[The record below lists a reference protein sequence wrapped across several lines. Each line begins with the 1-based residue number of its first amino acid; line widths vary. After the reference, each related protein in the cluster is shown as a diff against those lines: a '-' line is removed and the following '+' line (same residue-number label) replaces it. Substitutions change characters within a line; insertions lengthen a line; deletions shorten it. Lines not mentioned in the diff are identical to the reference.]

1 MIRQKIVTQC
11 SLIRLPGYPDNTVI
25 NYVFPPCFFPLKC
38 YIWLSLIYM
47 CINIYLFHLSLCLHP
62 PPSAC
67 FSRNTPPLHFYCNK
81 SLIERG
87 DSAGG
92 VLCGSTY
99 QCYQLIFQGQL
110 LAAVVFSLITS
121 CQYANKLPR
130 LPAAPRRVSRI
141 FGGGDENIA
150 DAVRIAISRCNM
162 MCEFQQAHSILPP
175 PPPPGVLHSY
185 WEGSVLML
193 NRKERYEQAESKPGP
208 SE

>member
-1 MIRQKIVTQC
+1 MLHLIV
-11 SLIRLPGYPDNTVI
+11 
-25 NYVFPPCFFPLKC
+25 F
-38 YIWLSLIYM
+38 
-47 CINIYLFHLSLCLHP
+47 NIYVYKYISLSPLSCSLCLHP
-62 PPSAC
+62 PLL
-67 FSRNTPPLHFYCNK
+67 FKKPPPPHFYCNK

-162 MCEFQQAHSILPP
+162 MCEFQQAHSILSSSSSPP
-175 PPPPGVLHSY
+175 HLLPAS
-185 WEGSVLML
+185 SI
-193 NRKERYEQAESKPGP
+193 RTERGAC
-208 SE
+208 

>member
-1 MIRQKIVTQC
+1 
-11 SLIRLPGYPDNTVI
+11 
-25 NYVFPPCFFPLKC
+25 
-38 YIWLSLIYM
+38 M
-47 CINIYLFHLSLCLHP
+47 CINIYLFHLSLALSVCTP
-62 PPSAC
+62 PC
-67 FSRNTPPLHFYCNK
+67 FSRNPPPPHLYCNK

-162 MCEFQQAHSILPP
+162 MCEFQQAHSILSSSPP
-175 PPPPGVLHSY
+175 HLLPAS
-185 WEGSVLML
+185 SI
-193 NRKERYEQAESKPGP
+193 RTERGAC
-208 SE
+208 